1 MPQTLMTEQEAARR
15 LTVSVKTLQAWRVRG
30 GGPRFVKVGRLVR
43 YTEAAIEEFIRL
55 HTLSSTSELN
65 GLSCS
70 GFNEVNC
77 KE

>member
-1 MPQTLMTEQEAARR
+1 MPQTLMTEHEAARR

-55 HTLSSTSELN
+55 HTLSSTAELN

>member
-1 MPQTLMTEQEAARR
+1 MPQILLTEQEAARR

-43 YTEAAIEEFIRL
+43 YTEPSIEEFIRL
-55 HTLSSTSELN
+55 HTISSTAESS
-65 GLSCS
+65 GLACS
-70 GFNEVNC
+70 DFNKVNW

>member
-1 MPQTLMTEQEAARR
+1 MPQTLITEQEASRR

-43 YTEAAIEEFIRL
+43 YTEVAIEKFIRE
-55 HTLSSTSELN
+55 HTMASTAQSNRLACSE
-65 GLSCS
+65 
-70 GFNEVNC
+70 FNEDDW